1 LAACNAA
8 LETGIAS
15 PLDDAILDAWRPE
28 AARLSKLGEIPFD
41 FVRKRVTV
49 VVRRG
54 TGAQFVTK
62 GAFPQVVEICTAL
75 PGGVALDAA
84 GRDRLTG
91 LHEAWGRHGIRVLA
105 VASRLAPLHASYNR
119 DDEREM
125 TFEGFVTFLDR
136 PKAGVIEAIRGLS
149 ERGVTIK
156 VMTGDSRLVAE
167 HVAALVG
174 LAPVR
179 TLSGRDIA
187 CMNDDALWNAADETT
202 LFAEVDP
209 NQKER
214 IIRALRQRGHVVGF
228 LGDGVNDAPA
238 MHAADTSLSVEQA
251 VDVAKEAADFVL
263 LERSL
268 DVIQRG
274 IDEGRDTFA
283 NTLKYILIT
292 TSANLGNM
300 VSMALA
306 SLFLPFLPMTASQIL
321 LNNFLS
327 DAPALGIAG
336 DRVDA
341 ELVQRPRRWDIG
353 FIGRYMMTFGILSS
367 VFDVLT
373 FALLLRMF
381 HATGPLFQTAWFVES
396 LLTELAVA
404 LVMRTQRPVFHS
416 RPGRMLLTI
425 TAILAPVAIAI
436 PYLPRATMLGF
447 VPLPGALIGAIAGIT
462 GLYVVATELLKRLF
476 YRGRLAPADW
486 RGTRGTTGSPA

>member
-1 LAACNAA
+1 
-8 LETGIAS
+8 
-15 PLDDAILDAWRPE
+15 
-28 AARLSKLGEIPFD
+28 
-41 FVRKRVTV
+41 
-49 VVRRG
+49 
-54 TGAQFVTK
+54 
-62 GAFPQVVEICTAL
+62 
-75 PGGVALDAA
+75 
-84 GRDRLTG
+84 
-91 LHEAWGRHGIRVLA
+91 
-105 VASRLAPLHASYNR
+105 
-119 DDEREM
+119 
-125 TFEGFVTFLDR
+125 
-136 PKAGVIEAIRGLS
+136 
-149 ERGVTIK
+149 
-156 VMTGDSRLVAE
+156 
-167 HVAALVG
+167 
-174 LAPVR
+174 
-179 TLSGRDIA
+179 
-187 CMNDDALWNAADETT
+187 
-202 LFAEVDP
+202 
-209 NQKER
+209 
-214 IIRALRQRGHVVGF
+214 
-228 LGDGVNDAPA
+228 
-238 MHAADTSLSVEQA
+238 
-251 VDVAKEAADFVL
+251 
-263 LERSL
+263 
-268 DVIQRG
+268 
-274 IDEGRDTFA
+274 
-283 NTLKYILIT
+283 
-292 TSANLGNM
+292 M